1 MNIFIG
7 TDSRGTHHM
16 SKTASEGWAVQFEKL
31 HPEHNFVGCRTGVEQ
46 PTVTLFD
53 IRDKLSK
60 YEDGFFDLA
69 VLQVGY
75 HEGVEY
81 YSRDVFELFFKE
93 NFNPQALVI
102 DEHNRYYKYWDVPT
116 YEGIFELARQKAK
129 RVVYLGFPR
138 LLYFR
143 EGRLKENAVLV
154 NETLSK
160 LATDYFE
167 LPQDDDWGAI
177 NTFDNIHYND
187 GGRKYILERLE
198 EYLRQLFYPEYP
210 HTLTS
215 VFISQSFNPSSKNY
229 WLYTEAMTVGR
240 AIAEQTKPGEVILLA
255 KKSGTELYAA
265 FMGAII
271 FGRTPLIIQ
280 RPSPKVHQ
288 SFFERRMN
296 DLKAQVNAKLCFCEP
311 QDNEKFSTFFQ
322 CLNSLVPTEEKRVS
336 VHVPLL
342 RDLAFIQLSSGTT
355 GVSKICEIT
364 HGQIVEHCL
373 AYGEVTRMDSS
384 KSVVSWLPLYHDMG
398 LIAAFLLPIIHG
410 AEFHIIDP
418 FDWLMNPKSLLE
430 LVSTYGGTHCWMPSF
445 AFKYL
450 ANKVSIESVPEVQL
464 SSMEQLISCSEPTF
478 CDDLKKFGKKFQPI
492 GFNPSSLQTCYALAE
507 NIFAVSQTK
516 TLGETEWKGVKY
528 ANCGNVLPD
537 VSVKIIR
544 DGHDVTN
551 TDDGEIWIK
560 SPFMPRTNK
569 CVDGWY
575 NTGDI
580 GFFSNDCLHII
591 GRAKDMFVSYGVNI
605 YPETIEHVIA
615 NVDGV
620 VPGRVVCFG
629 VFSKEQGTNKVVVCA
644 ETEDVTN
651 NKLKMELSA
660 IIKEEFGLAA
670 IVILVTAGSL
680 IKTSSGKFC
689 RIKNKETYGKINA

>member
-7 TDSRGTHHM
+7 TDSRGSYHKQGRVT
-16 SKTASEGWAVQFEKL
+16 KGWTTDLQIN
-31 HPEHNFVGCRTGVEQ
+31 HPEHVFVCQRAGIEKPLT
-46 PTVTLFD
+46 TLFD
-53 IRDKLSK
+53 IENKLSQH
-60 YEDGFFDLA
+60 EDGFFDLA
-69 VLQVGY
+69 IIQVGY

-81 YSRDVFELFFKE
+81 YSRDAFELFFEK

-102 DEHNRYYKYWDVPT
+102 DPHNRYFKYWDESAFKRV
-116 YEGIFELARQKAK
+116 FDLAKKKAK
-129 RVVYLGFPR
+129 RVVHIGFHS
-138 LLYFR
+138 LHKYHKGQLTD
-143 EGRLKENAVLV
+143 NAILS

-160 LATDYFE
+160 LATDYLE
-167 LPQDDDWGAI
+167 LPQDNDWGPT
-177 NTFDNIHYND
+177 NTFDQIHYNE
-187 GGRKYILERLE
+187 GGRNYILERIE
-198 EYLRQLFYPEYP
+198 EYIRQLSNPEYQ

-215 VFISQSFNPSSKNY
+215 VFISQSSNPSSKNS
-229 WLYTEAMTVGR
+229 WLYTEAMTIGR

-255 KKSGTELYAA
+255 KKSGVELYAA

-288 SFFERRMN
+288 SFFERRMS
-296 DLKAQVNAKLCFCEP
+296 DLKSQVNANLCFCES
-311 QDNEKFSTFFQ
+311 QDNEKFSAFFQ
-322 CLNSLVPTEEKRVS
+322 CLNSLVPKEEKKPE
-336 VHVPLL
+336 VHIPRLS
-342 RDLAFIQLSSGTT
+342 DLAFIQLSSGTT

-364 HGQIVEHCL
+364 HGQIVKHCR
-373 AYGEVTRMDSS
+373 AYGKVIGMNSS

-398 LIAAFLLPIIHG
+398 LIAAFLLPVVHG
-410 AEFHIIDP
+410 AEFHVIDP

-430 LVSTYGGTHCWMPSF
+430 LSSTHKGTHCWMPSF